1 MTADH
6 PAPPPRKSHRWRY
19 FTSRQVR
26 EAIAWARDGGIAV
39 HENIYPSRGRR
50 TAHLLGPD
58 ETTLVAGARSIGCRA
73 SWIQRTRTLH
83 FDLVQGALDAG
94 LRRCGVDPTVSPGVL
109 KKAMEGGGGQKQAVK
124 GGKGR

>member
-1 MTADH
+1 MIADH
-6 PAPPPRKSHRWRY
+6 VASTPSPGESDRWRY

-26 EAIAWARDGGIAV
+26 EAIAWAKDGGIAV

-58 ETTLVAGARSIGCRA
+58 EATLVAAARSIGCRA

-83 FDLVQGALDAG
+83 FDLVEDALAAG
-94 LRRCGVDPTVSPGVL
+94 LRRCGVDPRVAPGVL
-109 KKAMEGGGGQKQAVK
+109 KAVRRSGGQAV
-124 GGKGR
+124 G

>member
-6 PAPPPRKSHRWRY
+6 PASPPRESHRWRY

-26 EAIAWARDGGIAV
+26 EALAWAQDGGVAV

-58 ETTLVAGARSIGCRA
+58 EADLVAAARSIGCRA

-83 FDLVQGALDAG
+83 FDLVEETLAAG

-109 KKAMEGGGGQKQAVK
+109 KAV
-124 GGKGR
+124 RR

>member
-1 MTADH
+1 MNTDH
-6 PAPPPRKSHRWRY
+6 PASPAREFDHWRY
-19 FTSRQVR
+19 FTSREVR

-50 TAHLLGPD
+50 TAHLLAPD
-58 ETTLVAGARSIGCRA
+58 EANLVAAAQSIGCRA
-73 SWIQRTRTLH
+73 SWIQRTRTVH
-83 FDLVQGALDAG
+83 FDLVEETLDAG

-109 KKAMEGGGGQKQAVK
+109 RRAVG

>member
-1 MTADH
+1 MTAGH
-6 PAPPPRKSHRWRY
+6 PASPPRESDPWRY

-26 EAIAWARDGGIAV
+26 EAVAWARDGGIAV

-58 ETTLVAGARSIGCRA
+58 EATLVAAARSIGCRA

-83 FDLVQGALDAG
+83 FDLVEETLDAG
-94 LRRCGVDPTVSPGVL
+94 LRRCGVDPRVAPEVL
-109 KKAMEGGGGQKQAVK
+109 KRAVR

>member
-6 PAPPPRKSHRWRY
+6 AASPPPGEFDAWRY

-26 EAIAWARDGGIAV
+26 EAVAWARDGGIAV

-58 ETTLVAGARSIGCRA
+58 EATLVAAARSIGCRA

-83 FDLVQGALDAG
+83 FDLVEDALAAG
-94 LRRCGVDPTVSPGVL
+94 LRRCGVDPRVSPGVL
-109 KKAMEGGGGQKQAVK
+109 RAV
-124 GGKGR
+124 GGKAVGR